1 MARRGFSV
9 KVEGLRDLERAL
21 GELPKANAK
30 RVLTKTLKEAG
41 EPVARTARAMAP
53 KDRLDLAESI
63 DVSTQLSPRQKRVS
77 KKESPVEMY
86 IGPGPDPAAHLDEF
100 GTGDRITKDGRNIG
114 AMPPQPFMRPAW
126 DQHKMAVLD
135 TIANRTW
142 WEIEQVSKRL
152 SKRAAKGK

>member
-9 KVEGLRDLERAL
+9 KVEGLRDLEKAL
-21 GELPKANAK
+21 GDLPKANAK

-41 EPVARTARAMAP
+41 EPVARTARALAP
-53 KDRLDLAESI
+53 KDKLHLSEGI
-63 DVSTQLSPRQKRVS
+63 DVTTKLSPRQRRLN

-100 GTGDRITKDGRNIG
+100 GTGDRITEDGRNLG
-114 AMPPQPFMRPAW
+114 SMPAQPFMRPAW
-126 DQHKMAVLD
+126 DQHKMGVLD

-142 WEIEQVSKRL
+142 WEIEQAARRL
-152 SKRAAKGK
+152 AKKAAKGR